1 VEEIGDWLGYLME
14 GDDDKLIQKIR
25 QNTKTGRPCGGEDFI
40 KKIEGLI
47 GRRLRTLPRGRP
59 RKR

>member
-1 VEEIGDWLGYLME
+1 LGYLME

-25 QNTKTGRPCGGEDFI
+25 QNTKTGRPCGDEDFI

>member
-1 VEEIGDWLGYLME
+1 MGDWLGYLME

-25 QNTKTGRPCGGEDFI
+25 QHTKTGRPCGDEDFI